1 MPEFQLIAVAGM
13 LAFIV
18 AALFVT
24 QSKEPV
30 AWPAWLVPAV
40 IVLPVAAWSVVAILQ
55 EGPFGFLASQT
66 DSLWGMLVWYN
77 LLLAQGAAFFLLQN
91 RSRAAGMKSE
101 IWVLAVALTA
111 GVGLFVMLA
120 VTLYLE
126 REQRRRDAG
135 CRPPSDE
142 AGRPGTGRRGRA
154 GAP

>member
-1 MPEFQLIAVAGM
+1 MSDFEVIAVAGM
-13 LAFIV
+13 LVFIV
-18 AALFVT
+18 AALLVT

-40 IVLPVAAWSVVAILQ
+40 LVLPVAAWSMVAIVQ

-66 DSLWGMLVWYN
+66 ESLWGMLVWYN

-120 VTLYLE
+120 MTLYLE
-126 REQRRRDAG
+126 REQRRAEVKETPLPEESRSQDA
-135 CRPPSDE
+135 
-142 AGRPGTGRRGRA
+142 ARRGPSA
-154 GAP
+154 AP